1 MSYVYGTRVSREHI
15 KLNEHTCERTEKV
28 IDVTDQNAWGHN
40 MQWKKEWIK
49 SRQLTRYLMK
59 L

>member
-40 MQWKKEWIK
+40 MQ
-49 SRQLTRYLMK
+49 
-59 L
+59 